1 MKKKKIIISSVLAGI
16 AVLVGLIVA
25 VVFIVKKNN
34 EPFNFVEYYNKKIE
48 IYAEENK
55 TANNIDVAF
64 IGDSITDHYDVKQYY
79 PEINVLNRGIC
90 GDTTFGVENRLE
102 VSLYDV
108 NPKIVVMLI
117 GINNLDTM
125 LENYETLITKIQS
138 NLPDTKLFIMSLL
151 PNSKGLSY
159 RNEQIVENNVVLQ
172 NLANTYGCKYINM
185 YDKLLDETTNE
196 LNNSYNN
203 DGLHPN
209 AKGYEVMTEF
219 LKPIL
224 LEELK

>member
-1 MKKKKIIISSVLAGI
+1 
-16 AVLVGLIVA
+16 
-25 VVFIVKKNN
+25 
-34 EPFNFVEYYNKKIE
+34 
-48 IYAEENK
+48 
-55 TANNIDVAF
+55 
-64 IGDSITDHYDVKQYY
+64 
-79 PEINVLNRGIC
+79 
-90 GDTTFGVENRLE
+90 
-102 VSLYDV
+102 
-108 NPKIVVMLI
+108 MLI

-151 PNSKGLSY
+151 PNSKGLAY

-172 NLANTYGCKYINM
+172 NLANTCGCKYINM
-185 YDKLLDETTNE
+185 YDQLLDETTNE